1 MKLLHSIAITVLL
14 STSAYAQ
21 QDIELNGTTVYPVV
35 KTSRNLFQSNGASK
49 YIRLLNMELSQN
61 AWSKLTKPANILSET
76 NPIATETLNLP
87 TQVQLGMNQ
96 LPVLDQGSYGT
107 CVTFANTAA
116 IDAVLNRGDYISQL
130 CQLELGQYLEN
141 NTNGSFLS
149 GWSGSMGPMVL
160 TQMDHFGFV
169 TKHIEQTIGCAGLS
183 KYPTDGNIP
192 QNEVDLPGYK
202 KISTSLT
209 NETFN
214 VGWSSLMDFNQA
226 FDNETDRN
234 KLLTAV
240 KESLHHGDRLTF
252 GVLLFSPQMGM
263 AGAVG
268 KHAVSND
275 TWIITPAIDG
285 MINIHDVHGGHEM
298 IITGYDDNAIATD
311 DNGQLYKGLLTLR
324 NSWGK
329 YAGDAGNFYMSY
341 DYFTRL
347 TVEVQRIRRL
357 D

>member
-1 MKLLHSIAITVLL
+1 MSIRTEPPSSIPNNQDVFVWALYLLGGADQDVDVEAIYLKCF
-14 STSAYAQ
+14 
-21 QDIELNGTTVYPVV
+21 ELAP
-35 KTSRNLFQSNGASK
+35 A
-49 YIRLLNMELSQN
+49 RL
-61 AWSKLTKPANILSET
+61 AWRTRP
-76 NPIATETLNLP
+76 
-87 TQVQLGMNQ
+87 
-96 LPVLDQGSYGT
+96 
-107 CVTFANTAA
+107 
-116 IDAVLNRGDYISQL
+116 
-130 CQLELGQYLEN
+130 
-141 NTNGSFLS
+141 
-149 GWSGSMGPMVL
+149 
-160 TQMDHFGFV
+160 
-169 TKHIEQTIGCAGLS
+169 
-183 KYPTDGNIP
+183 
-192 QNEVDLPGYK
+192 DLPDYK

-226 FDNETDRN
+226 FDDETDR
-234 KLLTAV
+234 KQLLTAV
-240 KESLHHGDRLTF
+240 KESLNHGDRLTF

-268 KHAVSND
+268 KHTASND
-275 TWIITPAIDG
+275 TWIITPAIDD

-311 DNGQLYKGLLTLR
+311 ENGQLYKGLLTLR

-357 D
+357 Y